1 MKKIFLLLAA
11 IASLVGCSPKN
22 DGKGA
27 VKHEK
32 CLVVYYSQT
41 GATAK
46 VAQEISQQTG
56 IDTLRIEA
64 ENPYNGT
71 FEETIARCQKE
82 MADSIL
88 PKLTALDKNIAAYDT
103 IFLGYPIWFGTYAP
117 PVASLIQS
125 GALRDKVIIPFC
137 TFGSG
142 GLESSVAHLKE
153 TVEEANVLDG
163 YGVRNARVAKSKTEI
178 TEFLIGCGF
187 AEGET
192 VKHPDFSAQQPV
204 GDEEK
209 AIFDKACGDYPMPI
223 GTPVSAGK
231 RTMGDITE
239 YLFTVT
245 SPSRDGSTVS
255 SSVYVTVAKDEKP
268 EFTRVVR

>member
-1 MKKIFLLLAA
+1 MKKIYLFLAA
-11 IASLVGCSPKN
+11 IASIVGCSPKN
-22 DGKGA
+22 NTQDTVA
-27 VKHEK
+27 HEK

-46 VAQEISQQTG
+46 VAQEISLQTG

-64 ENPYNGT
+64 ESPYNGT
-71 FEETIARCQKE
+71 FDETIARCQKE

-88 PKLTALDKNIAAYDT
+88 PKLVAFDKDIAAYDT

-117 PVASLIQS
+117 PVASLIKS
-125 GALRDKVIIPFC
+125 GALDGKVIIPFC

-142 GLESSVAHLKE
+142 GLEASVAQLKE
-153 TVEEANVLDG
+153 AVKEAKVLDG
-163 YGVRNARVAKSKTEI
+163 YGVRNARVEKSKDEVKQ
-178 TEFLIGCGF
+178 FLIGNGF
-187 AEGET
+187 AEGKVT
-192 VKHPDFSAQQPV
+192 KSPDFSDQQPI

-209 AIFDKACGDYPMPI
+209 AIFEKACGDYPMPI

-231 RTMGDITE
+231 RTVGDITE
-239 YLFTVT
+239 YLFTV
-245 SPSRDGSTVS
+245 SSQSKDGSTVS
-255 SSVYVTVAKDEKP
+255 AKVYVTVAKDEKP